1 MGVECP
7 LKPFQDKVFRYTEF
21 VADCI
26 PFKSPFKS
34 MGTLVAAYRS
44 EISVLDYAIN
54 RLDQK
59 ECRHRLRA
67 ALAELGFDQA
77 SARHAFRG
85 LQLHCRG
92 DAAGG
97 IKGGL
102 VAAQRRELF
111 NRLMP

>member
-7 LKPFQDKVFRYTEF
+7 LKSFQHKVSRYTEF

-34 MGTLVAAYRS
+34 MGTLAAAYRS

-59 ECRHRLRA
+59 DYRHRLRV
-67 ALAELGFDQA
+67 ALAELDFDQA
-77 SARHAFRG
+77 TSKKLKAVLKRW
-85 LQLHCRG
+85 
-92 DAAGG
+92 
-97 IKGGL
+97 
-102 VAAQRRELF
+102 EL
-111 NRLMP
+111 L